1 MVEVFI
7 ALYMHDRI
15 VRPYIG
21 DVLVVILIYCFCRS
35 FLRVRIKL
43 LAVAVLLF
51 AFVIEVLQYFEI
63 VRRMGLERSKLAR
76 VVIGVGF
83 EWLDLVSYCAGIAI
97 VLVFESLRKP
107 KMELRRENSL

>member
-83 EWLDLVSYCAGIAI
+83 EWLDLVAYCAGIAI